1 MGIALAAR
9 KQQRSTETRAS
20 FVLDLDRRGVAENA
34 VLEDLLSER
43 AKLRRTVIPVPRQR
57 LTFESGSPEFRMR
70 TLLPQGAREARI
82 LRDEAFRRIE

>member
-20 FVLDLDRRGVAENA
+20 FVLDLAENA